1 VVWEYRWRELDTDR
15 TMRPGSVVIG
25 DMSNIQRNPRR
36 SAAAASV
43 LPEDVMRRVVLVVTS
58 LGGSNQTD
66 HLA

>member
-1 VVWEYRWRELDTDR
+1 
-15 TMRPGSVVIG
+15 MRPGSVVIG

-43 LPEDVMRRVVLVVTS
+43 LPEDVIRRVVLVVTS
-58 LGGSNQTD
+58 LLAGTNQID